1 MIRFRAV
8 KHAVA
13 SLAILAA
20 ACFPAMGQTPDG
32 DGPQASSADAAAG
45 FELSRGEEA
54 YRNAS
59 YDEAIAHFQKAAE
72 LAPGLLAAK
81 SGLAT
86 ALTQKLTESRLPG
99 PDAPESRKI
108 AERAIELFQ
117 EVLAEK
123 PHDVDSMKRI
133 AALEFSVKK
142 WEAARA
148 WQMKLL
154 AENPKDAEA
163 AYTVGVIDWMEA
175 HQNVLDALAPAGMTD
190 DGEGNAKAPAEAMKA
205 IKAQNEALVE
215 EGMRYLRQALAN
227 RPGYG
232 DAMAYLN
239 LMYRRKADLDWGNR
253 AAREDDLAK
262 AARWMHKAMRAYK
275 ASGKKRAG
283 SDSSQS

>member
-1 MIRFRAV
+1 LIRFRAV

-32 DGPQASSADAAAG
+32 DGPQASSAAG
-45 FELSRGEEA
+45 YELSRGEEA

-59 YDEAIAHFQKAAE
+59 YDEAIAHFQKATE
-72 LAPGLLAAK
+72 LAPNLLAAK
-81 SGLAT
+81 SYLAT
-86 ALTQKLTESRLPG
+86 ALAQKLTESRLPG

-108 AERAIELFQ
+108 AEQAIELFQ

-133 AALEFSVKK
+133 AALEFSIKK
-142 WEAARA
+142 WEAAKA

-175 HQNVLDALAPAGMTD
+175 HQNVLDALSPAGMTD
-190 DGEGNAKAPAEAMKA
+190 DGEGNTKAPAEAMKA